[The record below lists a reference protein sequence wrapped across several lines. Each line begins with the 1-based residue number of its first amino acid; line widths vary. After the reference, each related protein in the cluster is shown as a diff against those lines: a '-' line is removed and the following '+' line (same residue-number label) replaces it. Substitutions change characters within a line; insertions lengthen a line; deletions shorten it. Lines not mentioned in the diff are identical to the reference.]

1 MTNFEG
7 RRAFFSFLINEG
19 RLTPF
24 PFILVLLHIG
34 PGVVLDVALLVA
46 VFAPFESASSDP
58 RCSEHRLQA
67 ESRLNQSLPR
77 LRHLRRARWAAADL
91 SRVG

>member
-67 ESRLNQSLPR
+67 GPIEPIPS
-77 LRHLRRARWAAADL
+77 AAQTFAP
-91 SRVG
+91 SEVGGS